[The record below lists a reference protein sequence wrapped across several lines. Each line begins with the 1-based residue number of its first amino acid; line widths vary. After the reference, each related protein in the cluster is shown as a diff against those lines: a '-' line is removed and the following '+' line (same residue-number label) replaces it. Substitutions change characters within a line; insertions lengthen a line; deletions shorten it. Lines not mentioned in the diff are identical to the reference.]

1 MICSKLLMPLLNG
14 NDYEILPLM
23 RTIEFV
29 IYIKVSKTKHNDE
42 ISCLSEIEMPT
53 EYDAKKFSNLYFSK
67 GEYFI
72 AENEHFDNETNSQ
85 WKNWKYNDDESNY
98 FASKFILKALE
109 EIYELLTKKN
119 LNNKTLI
126 ILTQGIGK
134 NQPYYIWCDPI
145 LAKKQLDSLYD
156 QTINDTILISATD
169 VYISELPKA
178 NNLFLNE
185 NNTNTRYLANQLSLF
200 ILKIIDIIKKKIA
213 NIN

>member
-1 MICSKLLMPLLNG
+1 
-14 NDYEILPLM
+14 
-23 RTIEFV
+23 
-29 IYIKVSKTKHNDE
+29 
-42 ISCLSEIEMPT
+42 
-53 EYDAKKFSNLYFSK
+53 
-67 GEYFI
+67 I
-72 AENEHFDNETNSQ
+72 AENEHFDNETNNQ

-98 FASKFILKALE
+98 FASKFILKTLE

-126 ILTQGIGK
+126 ILTQGIGE
-134 NQPYYIWCDPI
+134 NRPYYIWCDPI